1 MAMEIEP
8 ILNNEQWTPKKKFLT
23 LFLIVYL
30 FLYIFPF
37 PLNLVPGINEAV
49 SYYQEALYLTFLW
62 IGTNI
67 FQIKNLDQ
75 LSISG
80 VYTIDFV
87 KVLSLLLIALAI
99 TTLAFFLD
107 RRRANYNILYYLI
120 IGYSRYYVGL
130 TILDY
135 GFMKILGGQF
145 GFPPLKIFETSFGS
159 LSAPQLFW
167 AFMGYSK
174 LYGTFIALSEITAG
188 LLLLFSRTK
197 LIGSIMVII
206 IMANVLLLDI
216 AFLNSVI
223 IFSSHL
229 LLIAIL
235 ILYPH
240 LKRIIYFLI
249 FKKTE
254 ALDNVDYLFQSK
266 RLRFGKAILKP
277 LVLIGFAYLVI
288 YPGVGKL
295 FVKKTDPPLYGVYQI
310 KKFHIGQDSS
320 ITPADSIRWRRLIID
335 KRSSFITTMADFT
348 SIYKTAIDTIKKTL
362 NIISVKDTSDKYQF
376 TYSEIAD
383 SSLIIRGNWKGKDVF
398 INAKKKSIQEYYLI
412 NRKPKNVMVEF

>member
-1 MAMEIEP
+1 MAIEIKP
-8 ILNNEQWTPKKKFLT
+8 LLHNVQWTHRKKILT

-37 PLNLVPGINEAV
+37 PLGEIPGISVAI
-49 SYYQEALYLTFLW
+49 SYYQESLYSAFLW

-67 FQIKNLDQ
+67 LQIKNLDQ
-75 LSISG
+75 LSASG
-80 VYTIDFV
+80 IDTIEYV
-87 KVLSLLLIALAI
+87 KIFSLLLIALAI

-107 RRRANYNILYYLI
+107 RKRANYNILYYLI
-120 IGYSRYYVGL
+120 IGYARYYVGL
-130 TILDY
+130 TILIY
-135 GFMKILGGQF
+135 GFMKIFGGQF
-145 GFPPLKIFETSFGS
+145 GFPTLKLFETPFGS

-174 LYGTFIALSEITAG
+174 VYGTFIAISEITG
-188 LLLLFSRTK
+188 GFLLLFSRTK
-197 LIGSIMVII
+197 LIGSILVII

-216 AFLNSVI
+216 AFLSSVI

-229 LLIAIL
+229 LLIAII

-240 LKRIIYFLI
+240 LKRIIDFLI
-249 FKKTE
+249 FNKTE
-254 ALDNVDYLFQSK
+254 ALENVDYVFQNK
-266 RLRFGKAILKP
+266 RLRFGKAILKS
-277 LVLIGFAYLVI
+277 LVI
-288 YPGVGKL
+288 ISYTYLIVYPNVDKL

-320 ITPADSIRWRRLIID
+320 IMASDSIRWRRLIID
-335 KRSSFITTMADFT
+335 KRSSFITTMTDFT
-348 SIYKTAIDTIKKTL
+348 SIYKTSIDTIKKTL
-362 NIISVKDTSDKYQF
+362 NIISAKDTSDKYHF
-376 TYSEIAD
+376 TYSQIAD

-398 INAKKKSIQEYYLI
+398 INAKKKSIQEYFLI